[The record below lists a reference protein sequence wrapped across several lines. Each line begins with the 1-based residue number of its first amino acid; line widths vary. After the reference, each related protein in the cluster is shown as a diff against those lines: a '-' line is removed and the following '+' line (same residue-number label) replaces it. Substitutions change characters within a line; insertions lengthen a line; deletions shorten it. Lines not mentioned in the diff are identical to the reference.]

1 LLTWLILLPVLGA
14 VVVLLIPSRRREL
27 HLPLGI
33 VLSILP
39 LGLALYVFGVF
50 EPQPALQFT
59 EFHVWYE
66 PWGIAWN
73 LGIDGISMPMVL
85 LTTILVPISLGAST
99 GITDRIKEFVLYTLL
114 LEAGMIGVFLSL
126 DLFLFFVFFEA
137 ILVPMYFI
145 IGIWGSERRVY
156 AAMKFFIYT
165 AFGSALMLAGIIALA
180 IAHGQQFGE
189 VTFALAD
196 LMSMDLSIGA
206 ERWLFAA
213 FALAFA
219 IKVPLF
225 PLHTWLPDAHT
236 EAPTAGS
243 VLLAGVLLKL
253 GTYGLLRFNLALF
266 PEASVDAI
274 WIMGILAVIGIVY
287 GAAVAIVQ
295 PDLKRLVAYSSV
307 SHLGFIVLGT
317 FALTSGGLQGAVIQ
331 NVNHGLT
338 TGALFLLVGMIYDRR
353 HTKQISEFGGLQKVM
368 PIYAG
373 FFLFMIFA
381 SIGLP
386 GLNGFVGEFLV
397 LIASFTTLPVLA
409 IIAASGVI
417 LAAIYLLWAYERVFT
432 GLPENEE
439 NKVLTDLSFRE
450 ISLLAP
456 LAALVLLLGLYPNIL
471 LDKIAPS
478 TEGVLDHIEATTDYR
493 VPEPGRLG
501 NVFVARP
508 SNTVG
513 VSPALDA
520 SGGVDDARRTSPGAT
535 ALLSSPDDID
545 DSETRPTY
553 SSDGPLVAEGGG

>member
-1 LLTWLILLPVLGA
+1 MLTWLILLPVVGA
-14 VVVLLIPSRRREL
+14 AVIALIPRRRTEL

-33 VLSILP
+33 ALSILP
-39 LGLALYVFGVF
+39 LALALYVFGVF
-50 EPQPALQFT
+50 EPVAGYQFT
-59 EFHVWYE
+59 ELHPWYE
-66 PWGIAWN
+66 PWSIAWN

-85 LTTILVPISLGAST
+85 LTTILVPIALGAST
-99 GITDRIKEFVLYTLL
+99 KITDRTKEFVVYTLL
-114 LEAGMIGVFLSL
+114 LEAGMVGVFLSL

-137 ILVPMYFI
+137 ILIPMYFI
-145 IGIWGSERRVY
+145 IGIWGSERRIY

-165 AFGSALMLAGIIALA
+165 AFGSALMFAGIIALA
-180 IAHGQQFGE
+180 ITHNQQFGI
-189 VTFALAD
+189 TSFALSD
-196 LMSMDLSIGA
+196 LMNLELGVGG

-253 GTYGLLRFNLALF
+253 GTYGLLRFNLSLF
-266 PEASVDAI
+266 PEASVDAV

-295 PDLKRLVAYSSV
+295 PDLKKLVAYSSV

-353 HTKQISEFGGLQKVM
+353 HTKQIAEFGGLQKVM

-397 LIASFTTLPVLA
+397 LIGSYTTLPVLT

-432 GLPENEE
+432 GIPDKEE
-439 NKVLTDLSFRE
+439 NKTLSDLSPRE

-456 LAALVLLLGLYPNIL
+456 LAVLVVLLGLYPNIL

-478 TEGVLDHIEATTDYR
+478 TEAVLDHIEASTDYA
-493 VPEPGRLG
+493 VPAPGRLG
-501 NVFVARP
+501 DVLVAQP

-513 VSPALDA
+513 VSPALEATGGFEVLAAVPRLRLSPFSLPVDA
-520 SGGVDDARRTSPGAT
+520 DDP
-535 ALLSSPDDID
+535 
-545 DSETRPTY
+545 ETRSTY
-553 SSDGPLVAEGGG
+553 LSDGPLVAEGD

>member
-1 LLTWLILLPVLGA
+1 MLTWLILLPVLGA
-14 VVVLLIPSRRREL
+14 IVVGLTPRARKEL

-33 VLSILP
+33 AITVLP
-39 LGLALYVFGVF
+39 LGLALYVFYVF
-50 EPQPALQFT
+50 EPVAGYQFT
-59 EFHVWYE
+59 EFQSWYE
-66 PWGIAWN
+66 PWGIAWS

-85 LTTILVPISLGAST
+85 LTTILVPIALAAST
-99 GITDRIKEFVLYTLL
+99 AITDRTKQFVIYTLL
-114 LEAGMIGVFLSL
+114 LEGGMIGVFLSL

-137 ILVPMYFI
+137 ILIPMYFI
-145 IGIWGSERRVY
+145 IGMWGSDRRVY
-156 AAMKFFIYT
+156 AAMKFFLYT

-180 IAHGQQFGE
+180 ITHGQQFGS
-189 VTFALAD
+189 VTFALSD
-196 LMSMDLSIGA
+196 LMNLDLGVGA

-266 PEASVDAI
+266 PEASVDAV

-295 PDLKRLVAYSSV
+295 PDLKKLVAYSSV

-353 HTKQISEFGGLQKVM
+353 HTKKIADFGGLQKVM
-368 PIYAG
+368 PMYAG

-386 GLNGFVGEFLV
+386 GLNGFVGEFLILV
-397 LIASFTTLPVLA
+397 GSYATLPVLA

-432 GLPENEE
+432 GVPDKEE
-439 NKVLTDLSFRE
+439 NKTLSDLSVRE
-450 ISLLAP
+450 VSLLAP

-478 TEGVLDHIEATTDYR
+478 TEAVLDHIEASTEYQ
-493 VPEPGRLG
+493 VPQPGRLG
-501 NVFVARP
+501 DVF
-508 SNTVG
+508 T
-513 VSPALDA
+513 
-520 SGGVDDARRTSPGAT
+520 
-535 ALLSSPDDID
+535 
-545 DSETRPTY
+545 
-553 SSDGPLVAEGGG
+553 AEGD

>member
-1 LLTWLILLPVLGA
+1 MLTWLILLPLVAAL
-14 VVVLLIPSRRREL
+14 VVLLIPGTRKEL

-33 VLSILP
+33 ALSVLP
-39 LGLALYVFGVF
+39 LGLAFYVFAVF
-50 EPQPALQFT
+50 EPVAGYQFT
-59 EFHVWYE
+59 ELQSWYE
-66 PWGIAWN
+66 PWGIAWS

-85 LTTILVPISLGAST
+85 LTTILVPIALAAST
-99 GITDRIKEFVLYTLL
+99 AITSRTKEFVIYTLL

-145 IGIWGSERRVY
+145 IGIWGSDRRVY

-180 IAHGQQFGE
+180 VMHGQEFGS
-189 VTFALAD
+189 VSFALSD
-196 LMSMDLSIGA
+196 LMNVEMGA
-206 ERWLFAA
+206 ATERWLFAA

-225 PLHTWLPDAHT
+225 PLHTWLPDAHV

-266 PEASVDAI
+266 PEASVDAV
-274 WIMGILAVIGIVY
+274 WIMGGLAVVGIIY
-287 GAAVAIVQ
+287 GAVVAIVQ
-295 PDLKRLVAYSSV
+295 PDLKKLVAYSSV

-338 TGALFLLVGMIYDRR
+338 TGALFLLVGMIYERR
-353 HTKQISEFGGLQKVM
+353 HTKKISDFGGLQKVM
-368 PIYAG
+368 PIFAG

-397 LIASFTTLPVLA
+397 LVGSYTTLPALA

-432 GLPENEE
+432 GLPEKEE
-439 NKVLTDLSFRE
+439 NKLLSDLSLRE
-450 ISLLAP
+450 VSLLAP
-456 LAALVLLLGLYPNIL
+456 LAALVLVLGLYPNIL

-478 TEGVLDHIEATTDYR
+478 TEAVLDHIEASTDYR

-501 NVFVARP
+501 DVFVA
-508 SNTVG
+508 
-513 VSPALDA
+513 
-520 SGGVDDARRTSPGAT
+520 
-535 ALLSSPDDID
+535 
-545 DSETRPTY
+545 
-553 SSDGPLVAEGGG
+553 EGNGE

>member
-1 LLTWLILLPVLGA
+1 MLTWLILLPVVGA
-14 VVVLLIPSRRREL
+14 VVVGLVSPRRTEL

-33 VLSILP
+33 TASILP
-39 LGLALYVFGVF
+39 LGLAIYMFAVF
-50 EPQPALQFT
+50 EPVSGYQFT
-59 EFHVWYE
+59 EFHPWYE
-66 PWGIAWN
+66 PWGIAWS
-73 LGIDGISMPMVL
+73 LGVDGISMPMVV
-85 LTTILVPISLGAST
+85 LTTILVPVALTASVA
-99 GITDRIKEFVLYTLL
+99 ITKRTKEFVVYTLL

-145 IGIWGSERRVY
+145 IGIWGSDRRVY

-165 AFGSALMLAGIIALA
+165 AFGSALMLAGIIAMA
-180 IAHGQQFGE
+180 IAHGQQLGA
-189 VTFALAD
+189 VSFALSD
-196 LMSMDLSIGA
+196 LINVELGVGV

-266 PEASVDAI
+266 PEASVDAV

-295 PDLKRLVAYSSV
+295 PDLKKLVAYSSV

-338 TGALFLLVGMIYDRR
+338 TGALFLLVGMLYDRR

-397 LIASFTTLPVLA
+397 LMGSYATLPVLA
-409 IIAASGVI
+409 VVAASGVI

-432 GLPENEE
+432 GLPDKEE
-439 NKVLTDLSFRE
+439 NMVLADLSVRE
-450 ISLLAP
+450 ISVLAP

-478 TEGVLDHIEATTDYR
+478 TEAVLDRIEASTDYR

-501 NVFVARP
+501 DVFVA
-508 SNTVG
+508 
-513 VSPALDA
+513 
-520 SGGVDDARRTSPGAT
+520 GGD
-535 ALLSSPDDID
+535 
-545 DSETRPTY
+545 
-553 SSDGPLVAEGGG
+553 

>member
-1 LLTWLILLPVLGA
+1 MLTWLILLPVVGA
-14 VVVLLIPSRRREL
+14 VAVGVIPRARKEL

-33 VLSILP
+33 TLSVLP
-39 LGLALYVFGVF
+39 LGLAMYLFYAF
-50 EPQPALQFT
+50 EPVAGYQFIELHT
-59 EFHVWYE
+59 WYE
-66 PWGIAWN
+66 PWGIAWS
-73 LGIDGISMPMVL
+73 LGVDGISMPMVV
-85 LTTILVPISLGAST
+85 LTTLLVPIALGAST
-99 GITDRIKEFVLYTLL
+99 SITGRAKEFVVYTLL

-126 DLFLFFVFFEA
+126 DLFLFFVFFEV
-137 ILVPMYFI
+137 ILIPMYFI

-180 IAHGQQFGE
+180 VTHGQQFGT
-189 VTFALAD
+189 VSFALAD
-196 LMSMDLSIGA
+196 LMNVELGGGS

-253 GTYGLLRFNLALF
+253 GTYGLMRFNLGLF

-295 PDLKRLVAYSSV
+295 PDLKKLVAYSSV

-331 NVNHGLT
+331 NVNHGIT
-338 TGALFLLVGMIYDRR
+338 TGALFLLVGMIYERR
-353 HTKQISEFGGLQKVM
+353 HTKKIAEFGGLQKVM
-368 PIYAG
+368 PVYAG

-397 LIASFTTLPVLA
+397 LIGSYTTLPALA
-409 IIAASGVI
+409 IIAAAGVI

-432 GLPENEE
+432 GVPDREENE
-439 NKVLTDLSFRE
+439 VLSDLSVRE
-450 ISLLAP
+450 LSLLAP
-456 LAALVLLLGLYPNIL
+456 LAALVLVLGLYPGVL

-478 TEGVLDHIEATTDYR
+478 TEAVLDHIEATTDYQ
-493 VPEPGRLG
+493 VPTPGRLG
-501 NVFVARP
+501 DVFVA
-508 SNTVG
+508 
-513 VSPALDA
+513 
-520 SGGVDDARRTSPGAT
+520 
-535 ALLSSPDDID
+535 
-545 DSETRPTY
+545 
-553 SSDGPLVAEGGG
+553 EGE

>member
-1 LLTWLILLPVLGA
+1 MLTWLILLPVVAAA
-14 VVVLLIPSRRREL
+14 VVALVPRQRTEL

-33 VLSILP
+33 TLSVVP
-39 LGLALYVFGVF
+39 LGLAAYVFYVF
-50 EPQPALQFT
+50 EPVPGVQFT
-59 EFHVWYE
+59 EFGVWYE
-66 PWGIAWN
+66 PWGISWF
-73 LGIDGISMPMVL
+73 LGVDGISMPMVV
-85 LTTILVPISLGAST
+85 LTTLLVPVALAAST
-99 GITDRIKEFVLYTLL
+99 AITKRTKEFVVYTLL
-114 LEAGMIGVFLSL
+114 LEAGMIGVFLAL

-137 ILVPMYFI
+137 VLVPMYFI
-145 IGIWGSERRVY
+145 IGIWGSERRIY

-180 IAHGQQFGE
+180 IAHADQFG
-189 VTFALAD
+189 VASFALSD
-196 LMSMDLSIGA
+196 LMNIDLGTGA

-253 GTYGLLRFNLALF
+253 GTYGLLRFNLTLF

-274 WIMGILAVIGIVY
+274 WIMGALAVVGIVY
-287 GAAVAIVQ
+287 GAVVAIVQ

-317 FALTSGGLQGAVIQ
+317 FALTSGSLQGAVIQ

-338 TGALFLLVGMIYDRR
+338 TGALFLLVGMIYERR
-353 HTKQISEFGGLQKVM
+353 HTKEITELGGLQRVM

-397 LIASFTTLPVLA
+397 LIGSFTTLPLLAVLA
-409 IIAASGVI
+409 ATGVI

-432 GLPENEE
+432 GVPEMEE
-439 NKVLTDLSFRE
+439 NKILTDLTPRE
-450 ISLLAP
+450 VSLLVP
-456 LAALVLLLGLYPNIL
+456 LAALVLVLGLYPNIL

-478 TEGVLDHIEATTDYR
+478 TEAVLDRIEEATDYR
-493 VPEPGRLG
+493 VPAPGRLG
-501 NVFVARP
+501 DVFVA
-508 SNTVG
+508 
-513 VSPALDA
+513 
-520 SGGVDDARRTSPGAT
+520 GGDH
-535 ALLSSPDDID
+535 
-545 DSETRPTY
+545 E
-553 SSDGPLVAEGGG
+553 